1 MFMRVDAPTP
11 VTGPASR
18 TAALAGEHWRID
30 HERLETLAESVLDG
44 VMSGDPATIDAA
56 ITSLQTRVG
65 AHLDGEERDL
75 LPGYAAHDPDDAAR
89 IVEEHAKIRSAL
101 ALLDVAADL
110 HLVRANALRAFL
122 VGLRAHATR
131 ENAGL
136 YAWAA
141 GGTPRGD
148 LAADL
153 LRPEAYPLPHP
164 GRVELRE
171 THISRVF
178 LTEGDAYKV
187 KKAVRFGFLDF
198 STLDAR
204 RRACEAEI
212 TLNSRL
218 AAGTYLGLVAVRI
231 DEHGRHHLGPAGEIV
246 DWAVHMIRLPDAYR
260 ADQRLAAGTL
270 LPRHVDAIADAM
282 ADLHA
287 REPANAV
294 IAEWGAR
301 EAVTRNVLENFEQVD
316 AAREGLLTRSQESE
330 LVDWQIEF
338 LHEHAEAFD
347 RRRAAG
353 RVREGHGDLRLEH
366 VYIGERGELTIV
378 DCLEFSAR
386 YRCGDV
392 CADIAFLAMDMAA
405 HGRVDMAERLLA
417 RYAQSADDYD
427 LYSVVNL
434 YEGYRAYV
442 RGKIAVLMARDTTAV
457 LRERALADAR
467 RFFALSLS
475 AGRRSLLT
483 PLVIAVGGGIAS
495 GKSTIAAALADR
507 LSAPVIDTD
516 RTRKHLIGLPTTT
529 HDFSGAFE
537 GAYAQETTD
546 RVYIEMMH
554 RAATVLES
562 GRPVILDAS
571 FRSAALRSSARELAM
586 KHGVPF
592 LFVDCSA
599 GAATCRERLIL
610 RAIEP
615 SVSDGRLEVFD
626 AFLARME
633 PVTELRVDQRL
644 AIDTDLPLADTMLA
658 LERQLATWPAGLTG

>member
-1 MFMRVDAPTP
+1 MFMRVDPPATVTP
-11 VTGPASR
+11 AEPRLV
-18 TAALAGEHWRID
+18 ALAAGHWRAD
-30 HERLETLAESVLDG
+30 HEHLEALASSVLHG
-44 VMSGDPATIDAA
+44 VMSGEQQEIDAA
-56 ITSLQTRVG
+56 ITTLQTRVG

-75 LPGYAAHDPDDAAR
+75 LPGYAKHDAVDAAR
-89 IVEEHAKIRSAL
+89 IAEEHATIRRAL
-101 ALLDVAADL
+101 ALLDVATDL

-122 VGLRAHATR
+122 VDLRAHAAR
-131 ENAGL
+131 ESSGL

-141 GGTPRGD
+141 GTTPRGD

-153 LRPEAYPLPHP
+153 LRPEAYPAPHP

-187 KKAVRFGFLDF
+187 KKTVRFGFLDF
-198 STLDAR
+198 STLEAR
-204 RRACEAEI
+204 RLACEAEI

-218 AAGTYLGLVAVRI
+218 AAGTYLGLVAVRL
-231 DEHGRHHLGPAGEIV
+231 DENGRHHFGPVGEIV
-246 DWAVHMIRLPDAYR
+246 DWAVHMIRLPDEHR

-366 VYIGERGELTIV
+366 VYIGERGELTII
-378 DCLEFSAR
+378 DCLEFNAR
-386 YRCGDV
+386 YRCADV

-442 RGKIAVLMARDTTAV
+442 RGKISVLMARDTTAV

-467 RFFALSLS
+467 RYFALSLS
-475 AGRRSLLT
+475 AGRRSLLA

-495 GKSTIAAALADR
+495 GKSTIAAALAER
-507 LSAPVIDTD
+507 LSAPVVDAD
-516 RTRKHLIGLPTTT
+516 RTRKHLLGMPTTT
-529 HDFSGAFE
+529 HDLSGAFE

-546 RVYIEMMH
+546 RVYTEMLQ
-554 RAATVLES
+554 RAGTILKS

-571 FRSAALRSSARELAM
+571 FRSAALRASARELAM

-599 GAATCRERLIL
+599 AASTCRERLLL
-610 RAIEP
+610 RALEP
-615 SVSDGRLEVFD
+615 SVSDGRLEIFD

-633 PVTELRVDQRL
+633 PATELKPGQRL
-644 AIDTDLPLADTMLA
+644 SLDTDLPLADTMLA
-658 LERQLATWPAGLTG
+658 LERQLATWPPGLTS